1 MDDDDDGDDVSQP
14 ASQQPRVGV
23 RDIIALII
31 ILIVVIFCCV
41 EILVRGRLP
50 LFFKAL
56 MEEV

>member
-1 MDDDDDGDDVSQP
+1 MDDDDDGDDVNQP
-14 ASQQPRVGV
+14 ANNHGWGV

-41 EILVRGRLP
+41 EILVRGRLS